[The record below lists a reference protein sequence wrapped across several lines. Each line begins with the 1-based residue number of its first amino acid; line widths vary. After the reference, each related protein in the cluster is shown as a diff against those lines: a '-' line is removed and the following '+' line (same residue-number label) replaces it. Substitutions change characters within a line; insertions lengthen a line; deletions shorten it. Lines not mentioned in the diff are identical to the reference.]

1 MSSVYIDYK
10 SRKPIYE
17 QLIENISKMVLTGVF
32 APNELIPSVR
42 QLASELGINPNT
54 IHKAYLELERRGIIY
69 SVKGRGSFVSE
80 NITDAANKQKEE
92 LIASLTEALRESQ
105 ELGLTKEEASAVL
118 DSVFSSGEKG
128 GKI

>member
-1 MSSVYIDYK
+1 MSSVYVDFK

-32 APNELIPSVR
+32 SPNEPIPSVR

-80 NITDAANKQKEE
+80 NIDEAVDKQKDE
-92 LIASLTEALRESQ
+92 LTSSLANVLRESKD
-105 ELGLTKEEASAVL
+105 LGLTKDDVLSIIEAVWSR
-118 DSVFSSGEKG
+118 
-128 GKI
+128 

>member
-1 MSSVYIDYK
+1 MSSVYIDLK

-17 QLIENISKMVLTGVF
+17 QLIENISKMVLTGVYS
-32 APNELIPSVR
+32 PNEPIPSVR

-80 NITDAANKQKEE
+80 NICDAVNKQKEE
-92 LIASLTEALRESQ
+92 TFALLKAALCESR
-105 ELGLTKEEASAVL
+105 ELGLTKEDVISLV
-118 DSVFSSGEKG
+118 DSVFSR
-128 GKI
+128 